1 MNLSSYKEAVNIPDY
16 GKIILT
22 INKSMHQIN
31 DLFLMAVRKN
41 NKKRNFLFVSK
52 LLAKHIPIKPQA
64 LFNSCRELAMQYKE
78 QHHLNSDSNDRF
90 ICTQKTLIIGF
101 AETATAM
108 GHAVYDCFSG
118 DVQYV
123 HTTRDKVE
131 NSAFAFE
138 FQEEHCHATEQLF
151 FLQKEEW
158 IKDAR
163 DIIIVDD
170 EVTTGK
176 TIRNIIDQI
185 EKHYPGKT
193 YHIFTFLDWR
203 NNADIE
209 AYKTYCQSQQ
219 VNIRCYSLLNGC
231 IDQIDI
237 KDNSVQETDLT
248 TPLKYKANEQ
258 GWEFHY
264 CTHSQPVISSARQGI
279 DCAQRFCMERLIDS
293 IVQQIS
299 PELEGQKRSIL
310 GTGEFMYI
318 PMKCAEQLPGIN
330 LCNATTRS
338 PIIPNNSEDYG
349 VKRALQFIAPHDANR
364 TEYLYNINIDHCDE
378 VILFVETVIPEDQL
392 SSLLMAIDTAGY
404 QYKHVVFCKE
414 K

>member
-1 MNLSSYKEAVNIPDY
+1 MNLSSHKEVVNIADY
-16 GKIILT
+16 GKVVLT
-22 INKSMHQIN
+22 IKNNIHQIN
-31 DLFLMAVRKN
+31 ELFLMAVRKN

-52 LLAKHIPIKPQA
+52 LLAKHIPIAPQT
-64 LFNSCRELAMQYKE
+64 LFNACRELTTQYKE
-78 QHHLNSDSNDRF
+78 QHQLSNDLNGR
-90 ICTQKTLIIGF
+90 IVCTQKTLVIGF

-108 GHAVYDCFSG
+108 GHAVYDCLSG

-123 HTTRDKVE
+123 HTTRDKQD

-170 EVTTGK
+170 EITTGK
-176 TIRNIIDQI
+176 TIRNIINQI
-185 EKHYPGKT
+185 ESYYPGKT

-203 NNADIE
+203 NNENIE
-209 AYKTYCQSQQ
+209 AYKNYCQSQQ
-219 VNIRCYSLLNGC
+219 VNIQCYSLVNGS
-231 IDQIDI
+231 IEQVDI
-237 KDNSVQETDLT
+237 NDNSVEESDIIKPKNYQ
-248 TPLKYKANEQ
+248 ANEQ
-258 GWEFHY
+258 GWQFHY
-264 CTHSQPVISSARQGI
+264 CTHIQPVTSSARQGM
-279 DCAQRFCMERLIDS
+279 DCSQRSSMEQFIES
-293 IVQQIS
+293 IVQQIT
-299 PELEGQKRSIL
+299 PKLKGQKRSVV

-318 PMKCAEQLPGIN
+318 PMRCAELLSGSN

-338 PIIPNNSEDYG
+338 PIIPKNSENYG
-349 VKRALQFIAPHDANR
+349 VKRALQFIAPHDPNR
-364 TEYLYNINIDHCDE
+364 TEYLYNINIDDCDE
-378 VILFVETVIPEDQL
+378 IILFIETVIPKEQL
-392 SSLLMAIDTAGY
+392 SSLLMALDTAGY